1 MDKSKQIQ
9 LNLIKRS
16 TDSSDNNQ
24 PTIDDT
30 ADIIYLDKNETF
42 VIPLDRPDN
51 NADCRLNLSLS
62 DKENDG
68 QNSID
73 TSVSRSSLDNES
85 FKENR
90 LKEPTDS
97 QVQIELN
104 NNHHHQ
110 INDPPFNRTNQT
122 NSNQIGHQTVND
134 QLNQTTANQ
143 ITNRVD
149 YVHQH
154 SNVEHQSNRKA
165 NCNRI
170 LNLED
175 EESNCSDM
183 SISSIETA
191 SSMSIISK
199 NFPEF
204 FKDKPSQEQSSTDR
218 SKRVDTP
225 QQTDEPIPFLEHNQP
240 TNHQKN
246 SSTVKLNAYEY
257 DKDDEISS
265 LDIDAN
271 SIDESIDNLEPS
283 IFDTLP
289 TSSQLIYETIA
300 QLDKEFSLV
309 DYIDPGMHLYL
320 L

>member
-68 QNSID
+68 QNSMD
-73 TSVSRSSLDNES
+73 TSVGRSSLDNES

-104 NNHHHQ
+104 NNHHQ
-110 INDPPFNRTNQT
+110 INDTPFNRTNQT

-134 QLNQTTANQ
+134 QLNQTTTNR
-143 ITNRVD
+143 ITNRID

-154 SNVEHQSNRKA
+154 PNVEHQSNRKA

-170 LNLED
+170 LNAED
-175 EESNCSDM
+175 DESNCSDM

-225 QQTDEPIPFLEHNQP
+225 QQTDEPIPFLEHNQS

-246 SSTVKLNAYEY
+246 SSTAKLNAYEY